1 MKEPA
6 AKNRNHPIVSFSFP
20 ITSQF
25 TTAKKKVTELRVVP
39 PKGKQQQQASKP
51 KPSGIYSHYNKT
63 IIINSII
70 SPEPKYVND
79 FSI

>member
-39 PKGKQQQQASKP
+39 PKGKKIKDKQQQASKP
-51 KPSGIYSHYNKT
+51 KPSGIYNHYNKQ
-63 IIINSII
+63 S
-70 SPEPKYVND
+70 
-79 FSI
+79 

>member
-25 TTAKKKVTELRVVP
+25 TTLQKVTEYKKKELCPR
-39 PKGKQQQQASKP
+39 KARHKQANKQQQQVSKP
-51 KPSGIYSHYNKT
+51 KPSGIYNHYNKQ
-63 IIINSII
+63 S
-70 SPEPKYVND
+70 
-79 FSI
+79 